1 MVAKGPAEDREPA
14 SEMAGPREA
23 DVLELAADPAVLER
37 LAADSSITEARL
49 EPDSEALVLNLEDLL
64 PDMEGEVVL
73 YAEVDVPL
81 SLVAERPLTGSGI
94 VEHHVTAAGV
104 DVDGLYYYSFDN
116 GITLYSDIDILIVDA

>member
-1 MVAKGPAEDREPA
+1 MAVKDLVKDGEPG
-14 SEMAGPREA
+14 SETVESQEA
-23 DVLELAADPAVLER
+23 DVLELAADPAVLEG
-37 LAADSSITEARL
+37 LAADSNVTEARL

-73 YAEVDVPL
+73 QAEVPL
-81 SLVAERPLTGSGI
+81 SLVAEQSLTGSGI

-116 GITLYSDIDILIVDA
+116 GITLYSDVDIVIVDT

>member
-1 MVAKGPAEDREPA
+1 MAAKSPVEDREPA
-14 SEMAGPREA
+14 SETAGAREA

-37 LAADSSITEARL
+37 LAADSSITEALL

-73 YAEVDVPL
+73 QAEMPL

-104 DVDGLYYYSFDN
+104 DVDGL
-116 GITLYSDIDILIVDA
+116 

>member
-14 SEMAGPREA
+14 SETAGPREA

-73 YAEVDVPL
+73 QAEMPL
-81 SLVAERPLTGSGI
+81 SLVVERPLTGSGI

-104 DVDGLYYYSFDN
+104 DVDGLHYYSFDN

>member
-1 MVAKGPAEDREPA
+1 MAAKGQAEDGHPA
-14 SEMAGPREA
+14 SETAGTQEA
-23 DVLELAADPAVLER
+23 DVLEFAADPAVLER
-37 LAADSSITEARL
+37 LAADSSITEAL
-49 EPDSEALVLNLEDLL
+49 LDPDSETLVLNLEDLL

-116 GITLYSDIDILIVDA
+116 GITLYSDSDILIVDA

>member
-1 MVAKGPAEDREPA
+1 MAAKSPVEDREPA
-14 SEMAGPREA
+14 SETAGAREA

-37 LAADSSITEARL
+37 LAADSSITEALL

-73 YAEVDVPL
+73 QAEMPL

>member
-1 MVAKGPAEDREPA
+1 MAAKGQAEDRNPA
-14 SEMAGPREA
+14 SETGEPREA

-37 LAADSSITEARL
+37 LAADSSITETLL
-49 EPDSEALVLNLEDLL
+49 EPGSEALVLNLEDLL

-73 YAEVDVPL
+73 HAEVGVPL

-116 GITLYSDIDILIVDA
+116 GITLYSDSDIVIVAA

>member
-1 MVAKGPAEDREPA
+1 MAAKDQAEDGNPA
-14 SEMAGPREA
+14 SETGGPREA

-37 LAADSSITEARL
+37 LAADSSIAEAL
-49 EPDSEALVLNLEDLL
+49 FEPGSEALVLNLEDLL
-64 PDMEGEVVL
+64 PDREGEVVL

-81 SLVAERPLTGSGI
+81 SLVAEQTLTGSGI

-116 GITLYSDIDILIVDA
+116 GITLYSDSDIVIVGA

>member
-1 MVAKGPAEDREPA
+1 MAAKRQAEDTNPA
-14 SEMAGPREA
+14 SETGEPREA

-37 LAADSSITEARL
+37 LAADSSITETLL
-49 EPDSEALVLNLEDLL
+49 ETDSEALVLNLADLL

-73 YAEVDVPL
+73 HAEVDVPL

-116 GITLYSDIDILIVDA
+116 GITLYSDSDILIVDA